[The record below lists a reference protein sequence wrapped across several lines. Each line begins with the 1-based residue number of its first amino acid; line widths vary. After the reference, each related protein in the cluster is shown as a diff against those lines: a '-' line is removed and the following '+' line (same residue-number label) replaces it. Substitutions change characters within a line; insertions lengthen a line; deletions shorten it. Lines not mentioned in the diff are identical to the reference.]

1 MCLPK
6 YLWNF
11 TDNTDNTG
19 ETINCRHLTNLF
31 SVQHKNNADNFYI
44 ILFLKKFSGVTEG
57 GDLILSPSTNV
68 NPPSQLYHLQT
79 VYFFSNF
86 DNYEK
91 IT

>member
-11 TDNTDNTG
+11 TDNTG

-44 ILFLKKFSGVTEG
+44 ILFLKKFGGVTEG
-57 GDLILSPSTNV
+57 GT
-68 NPPSQLYHLQT
+68 
-79 VYFFSNF
+79 
-86 DNYEK
+86 
-91 IT
+91 